1 MSNNIFLFQEDIE
14 CKSTVMQNQ
23 EDKTNLP
30 EKISPMSSDTETEE
44 QKEEKLAVEVS
55 PKLYSWTTKTHS
67 IVWIIS

>member
-1 MSNNIFLFQEDIE
+1 MLTFHATPCLTIFSYFRRTLNA
-14 CKSTVMQNQ
+14 KSTVMQNQ

-55 PKLYSWTTKTHS
+55 PKLYS
-67 IVWIIS
+67 